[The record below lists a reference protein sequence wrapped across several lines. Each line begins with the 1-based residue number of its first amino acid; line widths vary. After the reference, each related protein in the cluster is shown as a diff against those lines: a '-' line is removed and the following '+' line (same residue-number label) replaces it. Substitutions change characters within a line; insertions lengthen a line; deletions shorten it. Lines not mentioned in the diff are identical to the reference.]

1 MSIDPKQL
9 DPDEA
14 PYKGLI
20 GYFDLQVLASY
31 RNEPDKFLIETDFFH
46 RNLETTNQYYEE
58 LEATN
63 RTDEV
68 IDVLFGYRTL
78 QNGNLAIAAFLPDLF
93 EKSKKHV
100 PRWSGFHLL
109 NPQWINGH
117 DERLSLWARRYLG
130 GDWSV
135 GPGVRTQLSKLIHTV
150 NGLTN
155 EAVGKPLFKHELSE
169 SLSFPEAE
177 NSQRY
182 EDAHREL
189 YGYLIDGLNCE
200 CISLIAAH
208 LGRPIK
214 VRENWTVKD
223 LKKLF
228 PNLNPPSSFC
238 FAYDL
243 VSDQRGLAAHKVR
256 PPAKGMPA
264 FEQFTKDL
272 ELCVKGFNELLA
284 TLEKE
289 LNMNGDKATERNEA
303 KKYLPQV
310 VRASEPNY
318 SICQATQMK
327 GKTVERVKFGSR
339 NEIADVHQSE
349 VLKIHFTDGSILGI
363 DTHSNVGN
371 LAREVPG
378 FKGEDVH
385 ISFDLH
391 WVPEK

>member
-1 MSIDPKQL
+1 MNIDTKKF
-9 DPDEA
+9 DPDKD
-14 PYKGLI
+14 PYKNLI
-20 GYFDLQVLASY
+20 GYFDSQVLASY
-31 RNEPDKFLIETDFFH
+31 RNEPDKFVIETDFFH
-46 RNLETTNQYYEE
+46 GNIEITNEYYEQ

-63 RTDEV
+63 RTNEV

-93 EKSKKHV
+93 EKSKQHV
-100 PRWSGFHLL
+100 QRWSGFHLP

-117 DERLSLWARRYLG
+117 DERFSLWARRYLG

-135 GPGVRTQLSKLIHTV
+135 GPGVRTQLSKLIHIV

-155 EAVGKPLFKHELSE
+155 EAVGKPLLKYELKE

-177 NSQRY
+177 NSHRY
-182 EDAHREL
+182 EDAHKEL
-189 YGYLIDGLNCE
+189 YGYLIDGLDFE
-200 CISLIAAH
+200 CISLIAAR
-208 LGRPIK
+208 LGRPIN

-228 PNLNPPSSFC
+228 PNLNSPSDFAT
-238 FAYDL
+238 AYDL
-243 VSDQRGLAAHKVR
+243 VSTQRGLSAHKVR
-256 PPAKGMPA
+256 PPAKSMSA
-264 FEQFTKDL
+264 YEQFTTDL
-272 ELCVKGFNELLA
+272 ELCVKGFNELLS

-289 LNMNGDKATERNEA
+289 LNMNGEKATERNEA
-303 KKYLPQV
+303 KKYLPKIV
-310 VRASEPNY
+310 CASEPNY

-327 GKTVERVKFGSR
+327 GKTIERVEFGSR
-339 NEIADVHQSE
+339 NEIEGVHQSE
-349 VLKIHFTDGSILGI
+349 VLTIYFTDGSILGI

-371 LAREVPG
+371 LAHEVTD

>member
-1 MSIDPKQL
+1 MNTDPKQV
-9 DPDEA
+9 DPDKD
-14 PYKGLI
+14 PYKNLI
-20 GYFDLQVLASY
+20 GYFDSQVLASY

-46 RNLETTNQYYEE
+46 GNIETTNEYYEE
-58 LEATN
+58 LEAIN
-63 RTDEV
+63 RTNEI

-78 QNGNLAIAAFLPDLF
+78 QNGNLAIAAYLPDLV
-93 EKSKKHV
+93 EKSKHHV
-100 PRWSGFHLL
+100 QRWSGFHLS

-117 DERLSLWARRYLG
+117 DERFSLWARRYLG

-155 EAVGKPLFKHELSE
+155 EAVGKPLLKHELKE

-177 NSQRY
+177 NSHRY
-182 EDAHREL
+182 EDAHKEL
-189 YGYLIDGLNCE
+189 YGYLIDGLDF
-200 CISLIAAH
+200 LIAKQ
-208 LGRPIK
+208 LGRPIN

-228 PNLNPPSSFC
+228 PNLNSPSDFAK
-238 FAYDL
+238 AYDL
-243 VSDQRGLAAHKVR
+243 VSTQRGLSAHKVR
-256 PPAKGMPA
+256 PPATSMPA

-272 ELCVKGFNELLA
+272 ELCVKGFNELLS

-289 LNMNGDKATERNEA
+289 LNMNGDKAAERNEA
-303 KKYLPQV
+303 KKWLPKIA
-310 VRASEPNY
+310 RASEPHY
-318 SICQATQMK
+318 SICQATRMK
-327 GKTVERVKFGSR
+327 AKTVERVEFGSR
-339 NEIADVHQSE
+339 NEIANVHQSE

-371 LAREVPG
+371 LAYDVPG